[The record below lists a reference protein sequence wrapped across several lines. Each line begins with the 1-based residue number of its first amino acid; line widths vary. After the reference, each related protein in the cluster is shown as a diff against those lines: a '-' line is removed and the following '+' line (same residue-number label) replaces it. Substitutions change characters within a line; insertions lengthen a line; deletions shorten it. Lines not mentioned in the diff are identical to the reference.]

1 VNKLL
6 FLALFF
12 TSTAFASPGNDG
24 CVGNCGNN
32 GGGSEVTSTSSAVGV
47 GVAGSSASVNVEGD
61 SVDIPKT
68 ASSAVAPSVSQGTTC
83 PIVSPSSKAA
93 SVFFFSGSGTTGTTV
108 NGICVAW
115 HNEDEELVHQ
125 IACDSDS
132 SYRRAITKLG
142 RSCD

>member
-1 VNKLL
+1 MNKLL
-6 FLALFF
+6 LLALFF
-12 TSTAFASPGNDG
+12 TTTAFASPGNDG

-32 GGGSEVTSTSSAVGV
+32 GGGSEVTNTAVGV

-61 SVDIPKT
+61 KVDIPKT

-93 SVFFFSGSGTTGTTV
+93 SVFFISGSGTSGTTV

-115 HNEDEELVHQ
+115 HNNDDELVHQ
-125 IACDSDS
+125 ISCDSDS
-132 SYRRAITKLG
+132 SYRRAVTKLG